1 MTPQAALIVLGS
13 AVATT
18 VGFDLLPLIDGDPVM
33 LSELSK
39 NAVMMLMAS
48 SIAFLFPKSPSPT
61 K

>member
-18 VGFDLLPLIDGDPVM
+18 VGFDLLPLIDGEPVT

-39 NAVMMLMAS
+39 NAVMMAIGS
-48 SIAFLFPKSPSPT
+48 SIAFLFPKSASL